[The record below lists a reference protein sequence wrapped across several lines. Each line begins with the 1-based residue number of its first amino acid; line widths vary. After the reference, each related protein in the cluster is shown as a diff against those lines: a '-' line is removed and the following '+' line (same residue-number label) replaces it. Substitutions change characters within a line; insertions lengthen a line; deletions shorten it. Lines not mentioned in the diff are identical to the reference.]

1 MVVVKKINVSLEFLP
16 DNQNEVIK
24 IGDKLKSFFKS
35 LHTNEKKQK
44 SLFGWKLSNKE
55 KYSSNSESDSE
66 SDSES
71 NSESHD
77 DFVMDFWNACK
88 NGDINEVKSIF
99 SYDSVGLQRYK
110 EKGFYYACVNGHLE
124 VAKWLYSLGGINIKA
139 VNDETFGISDQNT
152 NSEIVKWL
160 TSIC

>member
-16 DNQNEVIK
+16 DHQNEVIE

-35 LHTNEKKQK
+35 LYTNEKKQK
-44 SLFGWKLSNKE
+44 PLFGWKLFHKE
-55 KYSSNSESDSE
+55 KSSSNSE

-71 NSESHD
+71 NSESDD
-77 DFVMDFWNACK
+77 DFVMNLLNACK
-88 NGDINEVKSIF
+88 HGDLNEVKSIF
-99 SYDSVGLQRYK
+99 SYDSVGLHRYK
-110 EKGFYYACVNGHLE
+110 EKAFYYACVNGHLE